1 MATRRDFDDRPLAK
15 RKRPLPA
22 WALALV
28 VAVPVLVCGGGSM
41 AVIAALSAATRGGP
55 SGDAADLTRVWDE
68 DELLARIRGKRAADV
83 VKVLGQPDRTYKDPE
98 KDGEAVFNYYKRLK
112 SPYRAEPDTIT
123 VRFRGGVV
131 QDQLR

>member
-1 MATRRDFDDRPLAK
+1 MSKRRESVGRPLV
-15 RKRPLPA
+15 RKKGVPA
-22 WALALV
+22 WLLAVLI
-28 VAVPVLVCGGGSM
+28 AAPLLVCGGGSVA
-41 AVIAALSAATRGGP
+41 AVVLLSVASRGVP

-123 VRFRGGVV
+123 VRFRDGVV